1 MESRS
6 TRSVITG
13 SYLAIGI
20 SETHALNP
28 LMRINH
34 FTTKNDETVELG
46 DFTVLVGPNNTG
58 KSQTLLDIHAIM
70 QSNKRMENV
79 RTTIVDKIEYQPQ
92 SFDEFRVELT
102 MGEHP
107 NSADRK
113 RIYGISPD
121 LQELSNQDL
130 QDHQIESLEDSDDI
144 TEHNR
149 FRYLTKFKVAL
160 LDASSRLNIAESSP
174 TYDVSDGYPQ
184 DILQKLYTA
193 PDARQRL
200 RDAFRDTF
208 GKDILLDYSSLQR
221 FILRIADDF
230 GENEKNLLEPPGDHS
245 NYKRIDNQGAGFKS
259 FAGVVLSL
267 LLTEYRV
274 VLLDEP
280 EAFLHPA
287 QARQFGSWMANHASE
302 IPGQLIIATHNSH
315 FLTGILSASEGIA
328 IHRLNRAKD
337 HTKYNTLPR
346 GATTELASDPLLS
359 NQRVIEGVFHR
370 GVVVCEADGDA
381 IIYRFA
387 SEEELDVRDF
397 LFTHAQNRQTINRVT
412 AVLTE
417 AAIPRVAVADI
428 DILREPREFGELLQS
443 LDDSDNK
450 FQDIVNKCNQFNQ
463 SLRDSDVD
471 WDELKANGK
480 EEVPEHS
487 EEDFQELYDVGR
499 NYGLFIVDVGELEG
513 WLDLGR
519 SKGPEWVIEALDEI
533 DNGNCGED
541 LRRFVDEIRKYLDRQ
556 YRELVVAEPE
566 SE

>member
-1 MESRS
+1 
-6 TRSVITG
+6 
-13 SYLAIGI
+13 
-20 SETHALNP
+20 
-28 LMRINH
+28 MRIDY

-58 KSQTLLDIHAIM
+58 KSRTLLDIHAIM
-70 QSNKRMENV
+70 QSNNRMEDV
-79 RTTIVDKIEYQPQ
+79 RTTIIDEIEYHPQ
-92 SFDEFRVELT
+92 SFDEFREGLT
-102 MGEHP
+102 IGEHP
-107 NSADRK
+107 NQVDRK
-113 RIYGISPD
+113 RVYGISPD
-121 LQELSNQDL
+121 LQDLSNQDL
-130 QDHQIESLEDSDDI
+130 QDNQIERLEESDDI
-144 TEHNR
+144 TGYGR
-149 FRYLTKFKVAL
+149 FRYLTQFKVAL
-160 LDASSRLNIAESSP
+160 LDASLRLNIAESSP

-208 GKDILLDYSSLQR
+208 EKDILLDYSSLQR
-221 FILRIADDF
+221 FIIRIADDF
-230 GENEKNLLEPPGDHS
+230 GENENNLLEPPGDYS
-245 NYKRIDNQGAGFKS
+245 NYKQIDNQGAGFKS

-267 LLTEYRV
+267 LLTEDRV

-328 IHRLNRAKD
+328 IHRLNRAGNY
-337 HTKYNTLPR
+337 TKYNTMPR
-346 GATTELASDPLLS
+346 DATTELASDPLLS
-359 NQRVIEGVFHR
+359 NQRVTEGVFHK
-370 GVVVCEADGDA
+370 GVIVCEADGDA
-381 IIYRFA
+381 LIYRFA
-387 SEEELDVRDF
+387 SEEELDERDF

-412 AVLTE
+412 EVLTE

-428 DILREPREFGELLQS
+428 DILREPGGFGELLRS
-443 LDDSDNK
+443 LDNSDND

-463 SLRDSDVD
+463 SLRESDVD
-471 WDELKANGK
+471 WNELKANGK
-480 EEVPEHS
+480 EGVPERT

-499 NYGLFIVDVGELEG
+499 SHGLFVVDVGELEG
-513 WLDLGR
+513 WLDLER

-533 DNGNCGED
+533 DDGNCSED
-541 LRRFVDEIRKYLDRQ
+541 LREFIEEIREYLNQQ

-566 SE
+566 